1 MRADHGKTS
10 SGLLTAALLAV
21 VASLTGVA
29 GAVRLAQT
37 AVSLAP
43 GVGDMISFDPKAV
56 MSDDMQSATV
66 LARKGEADC
75 MLDLDTL
82 HKTGGSL
89 VIEARLP
96 GNPARYRV
104 HWAGTQSSPGR
115 YDCGASSELT
125 LDYENLDI
133 LAMAAGGWGPT
144 HQPMIHMSFPA
155 WAGRT

>member
-10 SGLLTAALLAV
+10 GGLLTAALLAV

-29 GAVRLAQT
+29 GAVKLAQT

-43 GVGDMISFDPKAV
+43 SVGDMISFDPKAV

-66 LARKGEADC
+66 LARKGEGEC

-89 VIEARLP
+89 VVEARLP
-96 GNPARYRV
+96 GNPARYEV
-104 HWAGTQSSPGR
+104 HWAGKHSSRGQ
-115 YDCGASSELT
+115 YDCGTSAELT

-133 LAMAAGGWGPT
+133 LAMAAGGWGPM
-144 HQPMIHMSFPA
+144 HQPLLQVSFPD